1 MRVVAWP
8 ARKNA
13 DTNPYQR
20 LLYDAVADGGT
31 EVNEFSPEAV
41 VAVGRGDVLHLHWP
55 DAYLAAGE
63 GWRFWPRL
71 FLLRSVLTLVSLR
84 GGRVVWTAHNLRR
97 ATQRNGDRL
106 DRYFWSWFLRSL
118 DGVIFMSE
126 TSRARAVASE
136 PDLAGVPTAVIP
148 HGHYR
153 PLLGAVQAPPAPT
166 ETAPLVALFFGSI
179 TSYKKVYRLLSAMA
193 QLPEDSRVQL
203 RVLGKPSAREPDEVF
218 EAALARLSD
227 VDRRRIVVRPEF
239 IPEDELYL
247 EIAAC
252 DLVVL
257 PYGEVENSGSAV
269 LALSVGRP
277 VLGSDSSVFLALRDE
292 VGVDWVSTFD
302 KELTGDVLTTN
313 LVRARRLRLHGGA
326 PDLHAMDWDVVAG
339 STCDFYRLVVEGR
352 G

>member
-13 DTNPYQR
+13 GTNPYQR
-20 LLYDAVADGGT
+20 LLYDAVAAGGV
-31 EVNEFSPEAV
+31 EVEEFSPRAV
-41 VAVGRGDVLHLHWP
+41 TRLGRGDVLHLHWP
-55 DAYLAAGE
+55 DGFLAAGE

-71 FLLRSVLTLVSLR
+71 GLLRVILTFVSLR

-126 TSRARAVASE
+126 TSRTRAVASE
-136 PDLAGVPTAVIP
+136 PDLGGVPTAVIP

-153 PLLGAVQAPPAPT
+153 PLLGALQAPPNPS
-166 ETAPLVALFFGSI
+166 ESGPVVALFFGSI
-179 TSYKKVYRLLSAMA
+179 TSYKKVYRLLSAMV
-193 QLPEDSRVQL
+193 QLPEDSDVEL
-203 RVLGKPSAREPDEVF
+203 RVLGKPSSREPDEIF
-218 EAALARLSD
+218 DEALAHLSD

-239 IPEDELYL
+239 IPEDELYR

-277 VLGSDSSVFLALRDE
+277 VLGSNSSVFLALRDQ
-292 VGVDWVSTFD
+292 VGADWVTTFD
-302 KELTGDVLTTN
+302 EELTGEALATHV
-313 LVRARRLRLHGGA
+313 VHARRLRLTGRV

-339 STCDFYRLVVEGR
+339 STSDFYRLVLEGR